1 MNNFCIGSDIIDMGS
16 RRAEARSKRLR
27 GFEAELNN
35 APTHFDV
42 PNVQDVSTCE
52 LATEPV
58 R

>member
-42 PNVQDVSTCE
+42 PNVQDVSTYCE
-52 LATEPV
+52 L
-58 R
+58 